1 MKISERALG
10 MTTSPI
16 RRLGPYADAAVK
28 RALGMTTSPIRRLG
42 PYADAAVKAGKKIYR
57 LNIGQPDIATSPK
70 FMEAIRNFDQK
81 VVAYGNSQ
89 GDMNL
94 IKAIQKYYDSWNM
107 HYETKNIYI
116 TNGGSEALE
125 LAIFSLCDPGDE
137 ILVFEPYYANYTT
150 FAKLASAKVTAVP
163 TSAEDGY
170 RLPDQATVEK
180 YINDKTR
187 AILLTNPGN
196 PTGVVY
202 NKQEMDMIAAV
213 VKKYN
218 IALIADE
225 VYREFVYDGTY
236 TSFGTYKDLEQ
247 NLIMVDSVSK
257 RYSACGARIGCVI
270 SKNEELCAQFMK
282 LCQARLCA
290 PAVEQVGAAALYDTP
305 ASYLEEVNK
314 EYKKRRDTIAAGL
327 AKIPG
332 LVSSQ
337 PKGAFYVMVKFP
349 VDDAEKF
356 AIWMLQDFEKDG
368 ETVMIAPGNGFYAT
382 PGKGVDEARLAYV
395 LKCEDLERAMEL
407 LAAAVKEYPGRKI

>member
-1 MKISERALG
+1 MKISE
-10 MTTSPI
+10 
-16 RRLGPYADAAVK
+16 

-236 TSFGTYKDLEQ
+236 TSFGTYKELEQ

>member
-1 MKISERALG
+1 MKISQ
-10 MTTSPI
+10 
-16 RRLGPYADAAVK
+16 

-70 FMEAIRNFDQK
+70 FMEAIRNIDQK

-150 FAKLASAKVTAVP
+150 FAKLASAKVTAGP
-163 TSAEDGY
+163 TNAENGY

-202 NKQEMDMIAAV
+202 NKEEMDMIAAV

-257 RYSACGARIGCVI
+257 RYSACGARIGCVL
-270 SKNEELCAQFMK
+270 SKNDELCAQFMK

-290 PAVEQVGAAALYDTP
+290 PMVEQIGAAALYDTP

>member
-1 MKISERALG
+1 MKISQ
-10 MTTSPI
+10 
-16 RRLGPYADAAVK
+16 

-70 FMEAIRNFDQK
+70 FMEAIRNIDQK

-356 AIWMLQDFEKDG
+356 AIWMLQDFDKDG

>member
-10 MTTSPI
+10 MTASPI
-16 RRLGPYADAAVK
+16 RKLVPYADAAK
-28 RALGMTTSPIRRLG
+28 
-42 PYADAAVKAGKKIYR
+42 KKGKKVYH

-70 FMEAIRNFDQK
+70 FMEAIRSFDPK

-94 IKAIQKYYDSWNM
+94 IKAIQKYYDAWGI
-107 HYETKNIYI
+107 HYETKNIFI

-125 LAIFSLCDPGDE
+125 MAIFSLCDPGDE
-137 ILVFEPYYANYTT
+137 ILVFEPYYANYTS

-170 RLPDQATVEK
+170 RLPDQATIEK
-180 YINDKTR
+180 YINGKTR

-196 PTGVVY
+196 PTCVVY
-202 NKQEMDMIAAV
+202 TKQEMDMIAAI

-236 TSFGTYKDLEQ
+236 TSFGTYEELEQ

-270 SKNEELCAQFMK
+270 TKNNDLCAQFMK
-282 LCQARLCA
+282 LCQTRLCV
-290 PAVEQVGAAALYDTP
+290 PMVEQVGAAALYETP

-356 AIWMLQDFEKDG
+356 AIWLLQDFDVNG

-395 LKCEDLERAMEL
+395 LKSEDLEKALAL
-407 LAAAVKEYPGRKI
+407 LAEAVKQYPGRTI

>member
-10 MTTSPI
+10 MTASPI
-16 RRLGPYADAAVK
+16 RKLVPYADAAK
-28 RALGMTTSPIRRLG
+28 
-42 PYADAAVKAGKKIYR
+42 KKGKKVYH
-57 LNIGQPDIATSPK
+57 LNIGQPDIATSPR
-70 FMEAIRNFDQK
+70 FMEAIRDFDPK

-94 IKAIQKYYDSWNM
+94 IKAIQKYYDAWGI

-125 LAIFSLCDPGDE
+125 MAIFSLCDPGDE
-137 ILVFEPYYANYTT
+137 ILVFEPYYANYTS

-170 RLPDQATVEK
+170 RLPDQATIEK
-180 YINDKTR
+180 YINGKTR

-202 NKQEMDMIAAV
+202 TKQEMDMIAAI

-236 TSFGTYKDLEQ
+236 TSFGTYEELEQ

-270 SKNEELCAQFMK
+270 TKNNDLCAQFMK
-282 LCQARLCA
+282 LCQTRLCV
-290 PAVEQVGAAALYDTP
+290 PMVEQVGAAALYETP

-356 AIWMLQDFEKDG
+356 AIWLLQDFDVNG

-395 LKCEDLERAMEL
+395 LKSEDLEKALAL
-407 LAAAVKEYPGRKI
+407 LAEAVKQYPGRTI

>member
-10 MTTSPI
+10 MTASPI
-16 RRLGPYADAAVK
+16 RKLVPYADAAK
-28 RALGMTTSPIRRLG
+28 
-42 PYADAAVKAGKKIYR
+42 KKGKKVYH

-70 FMEAIRNFDQK
+70 FMEAIRSFDPK

-94 IKAIQKYYDSWNM
+94 IKAIQKYYDAWGI
-107 HYETKNIYI
+107 HYETKNIFI

-125 LAIFSLCDPGDE
+125 MAIFSLCDPGDE
-137 ILVFEPYYANYTT
+137 ILVFEPYYANYTS

-170 RLPDQATVEK
+170 RLPDQATIEK
-180 YINDKTR
+180 YINGKTR

-202 NKQEMDMIAAV
+202 TKQEMDMIAAI

-236 TSFGTYKDLEQ
+236 TSFGTYEELEQ

-270 SKNEELCAQFMK
+270 TKNNDLCAQFMK
-282 LCQARLCA
+282 LCQTRLCV
-290 PAVEQVGAAALYDTP
+290 PMVEQVGAAALYETP

-356 AIWMLQDFEKDG
+356 AIWLLQDFDVNG

-395 LKCEDLERAMEL
+395 LKSEDLEKALAL
-407 LAAAVKEYPGRKI
+407 LAEAVKQYP

>member
-10 MTTSPI
+10 METSPI
-16 RRLGPYADAAVK
+16 RKLAPYAEAAK
-28 RALGMTTSPIRRLG
+28 Q
-42 PYADAAVKAGKKIYR
+42 KGKKIYH

-70 FMEAIRNFDQK
+70 FMEAIRKFDQK

-89 GDMNL
+89 GDPNL
-94 IKAIQKYYDSWNM
+94 IKAIQKYYDDWGM

-125 LAIFSLCDPGDE
+125 MAVFSLCDPGDE

-150 FAKLASAKVTAVP
+150 FAKLGTAKITAVP

-180 YINDKTR
+180 YINEKTR

-202 NKQEMDMIAAV
+202 NKQEMDMIAEV
-213 VKKYN
+213 IKKYN
-218 IALIADE
+218 IALISDE

-236 TSFGTYKDLEQ
+236 TSFGTYKELEQ

-257 RYSACGARIGCVI
+257 RYSACGARIGCI
-270 SKNEELCAQFMK
+270 ITKNTELCAQFMK

-356 AIWMLQDFEKDG
+356 AMNG

-395 LKCEDLERAMEL
+395 LNCEDLEKAMAL
-407 LAAAVKEYPGRKI
+407 LAEAVKQYPGRKI

>member
-1 MKISERALG
+1 MKISNRALG

-16 RRLGPYADAAVK
+16 RRLVPYADAAK
-28 RALGMTTSPIRRLG
+28 
-42 PYADAAVKAGKKIYR
+42 KKGKKVYH

-70 FMEAIRNFDQK
+70 FMEAIRKFDQK

-94 IKAIQKYYDSWNM
+94 IKAIQKYYDAWDI
-107 HYETKNIYI
+107 HYETKNIFI

-125 LAIFSLCDPGDE
+125 MAIFGLCDPSDE

-150 FAKLASAKVTAVP
+150 FAKLASAKITAVP
-163 TSAEDGY
+163 TSAEAGY
-170 RLPDQATVEK
+170 CLPDQATVEK

-202 NKQEMDMIAAV
+202 SKQEMDMIAEV

-218 IALIADE
+218 LALIADE

-247 NLIMVDSVSK
+247 NLIMIDSVSK

-270 SKNEELCAQFMK
+270 TKNDELCAQFMK
-282 LCQARLCA
+282 LCQARLCV
-290 PAVEQVGAAALYDTP
+290 PTVEQIGAAALYETP
-305 ASYLEEVNK
+305 VSYLEEVNK

-356 AIWMLQDFEKDG
+356 AIWMLQDFDVNG

-395 LKCEDLERAMEL
+395 LNCEDLEKAMAL
-407 LAAAVKEYPGRKI
+407 LAEAVKQYPGRII

>member
-16 RRLGPYADAAVK
+16 RRLGPYAE
-28 RALGMTTSPIRRLG
+28 
-42 PYADAAVKAGKKIYR
+42 AAVKAGKKIYR

-70 FMEAIRNFDQK
+70 FMEAIRDFDQK

-107 HYETKNIYI
+107 HYETKNIFV

-125 LAIFSLCDPGDE
+125 LAVFSLCDPGDE

-170 RLPDQATVEK
+170 RLPDKATVEK
-180 YINDKTR
+180 YINEKTR

-202 NKQEMDMIAAV
+202 NKQEMDMIAEI

-236 TSFGTYKDLEQ
+236 TSFGTYKDLDQ
-247 NLIMVDSVSK
+247 NLIMIDSVSK
-257 RYSACGARIGCVI
+257 RYSACGARIGCVL
-270 SKNEELCAQFMK
+270 SKNDELCAQFMK

-290 PAVEQVGAAALYDTP
+290 PTVEQIGAAALYDTP
-305 ASYLEEVNK
+305 VSYLEEVNK

-327 AKIPG
+327 ARIPG

-356 AIWMLQDFEKDG
+356 AIWMLQDFEKNG

-395 LKCEDLERAMEL
+395 LNCEDLERAMEL
-407 LAAAVKEYPGRKI
+407 LAAAVKEYPGRTI

>member
-1 MKISERALG
+1 MKISE
-10 MTTSPI
+10 
-16 RRLGPYADAAVK
+16 

-170 RLPDQATVEK
+170 RLPDQAIVEK

-257 RYSACGARIGCVI
+257 RYSACGARIGCVL

-290 PAVEQVGAAALYDTP
+290 PTVEQIGAAALYDTP

>member
-10 MTTSPI
+10 MTASPI
-16 RRLGPYADAAVK
+16 RKLVPYADAAK
-28 RALGMTTSPIRRLG
+28 
-42 PYADAAVKAGKKIYR
+42 KKGKKVYH

-70 FMEAIRNFDQK
+70 FMEAIRSFDPK

-94 IKAIQKYYDSWNM
+94 IKAIQKYYDAWGI
-107 HYETKNIYI
+107 HYETTNIFI

-125 LAIFSLCDPGDE
+125 MAIFSLCDPGDE
-137 ILVFEPYYANYTT
+137 ILVFEPYYANYTS

-170 RLPDQATVEK
+170 RLPDQATIEK
-180 YINDKTR
+180 YINGKTR

-202 NKQEMDMIAAV
+202 TKQEMDMIAAI

-236 TSFGTYKDLEQ
+236 TSFGTYEELEQ

-270 SKNEELCAQFMK
+270 TKNNDLCAQFMK
-282 LCQARLCA
+282 LCQTRLCV
-290 PAVEQVGAAALYDTP
+290 PMVEQVGAAALYETP

-356 AIWMLQDFEKDG
+356 AIWLLQDFDING

-382 PGKGVDEARLAYV
+382 PGKGVNEARLAYV
-395 LKCEDLERAMEL
+395 LKSEDLEKALAL
-407 LAAAVKEYPGRKI
+407 LAEAVKQYPGRTI

>member
-10 MTTSPI
+10 METSPI
-16 RRLGPYADAAVK
+16 RKLAPYAEAAK
-28 RALGMTTSPIRRLG
+28 Q
-42 PYADAAVKAGKKIYR
+42 KGKKIYH

-70 FMEAIRNFDQK
+70 FMEAIRKFDQK

-89 GDMNL
+89 GDPNL
-94 IKAIQKYYDSWNM
+94 IKAIQKYYDDWGM

-125 LAIFSLCDPGDE
+125 MAVFSLCDPGDE

-150 FAKLASAKVTAVP
+150 FAKLGSAKITAVP

-202 NKQEMDMIAAV
+202 NKQEMDMIAEV
-213 VKKYN
+213 IKKYN
-218 IALIADE
+218 IALISDE

-236 TSFGTYKDLEQ
+236 TSFGTYKELEQ

-257 RYSACGARIGCVI
+257 RYSACGARIGCI
-270 SKNEELCAQFMK
+270 ITKNTELCAQFMK

-305 ASYLEEVNK
+305 ASYL
-314 EYKKRRDTIAAGL
+314 AGL

-356 AIWMLQDFEKDG
+356 AIWMLQDFDMNG

-395 LKCEDLERAMEL
+395 LNCEDLEKAMAL
-407 LAAAVKEYPGRKI
+407 LAEAVKQYPGRKI

>member
-16 RRLGPYADAAVK
+16 RRLGPYAE
-28 RALGMTTSPIRRLG
+28 
-42 PYADAAVKAGKKIYR
+42 AAVKAGKKIYR

-70 FMEAIRNFDQK
+70 FMEAIRDFDQK

-107 HYETKNIYI
+107 HYETKNIFV

-125 LAIFSLCDPGDE
+125 LAVFSLCDPGDE

-170 RLPDQATVEK
+170 RLPDKATVEK
-180 YINDKTR
+180 YINEKTR

-202 NKQEMDMIAAV
+202 NKQEMDMIAEI

-236 TSFGTYKDLEQ
+236 TSFGMYKNLDQ
-247 NLIMVDSVSK
+247 NLIMIDSVSK
-257 RYSACGARIGCVI
+257 RYSACGARIGCVL
-270 SKNEELCAQFMK
+270 SKNDELCAQFMK

-290 PAVEQVGAAALYDTP
+290 PTVEQIGAAALYDTP

-327 AKIPG
+327 ARIPG

-356 AIWMLQDFEKDG
+356 AIWMLQDFEKNG

-395 LKCEDLERAMEL
+395 LNCEDLERAMEL
-407 LAAAVKEYPGRKI
+407 LAAAVKEYPGRTI

>member
-10 MTTSPI
+10 MTASPI
-16 RRLGPYADAAVK
+16 RKLVPYADAAK
-28 RALGMTTSPIRRLG
+28 
-42 PYADAAVKAGKKIYR
+42 KKGKKVYH

-70 FMEAIRNFDQK
+70 FMEAIRSFDPK

-94 IKAIQKYYDSWNM
+94 IKAIQKYYDAWGI
-107 HYETKNIYI
+107 HYETKNIFI

-125 LAIFSLCDPGDE
+125 MAIFSLCDPGDE
-137 ILVFEPYYANYTT
+137 ILVFEPYYANYTS

-170 RLPDQATVEK
+170 RLPDQATIEK
-180 YINDKTR
+180 YINGKTR

-202 NKQEMDMIAAV
+202 TKQEMDMIAAI

-236 TSFGTYKDLEQ
+236 TSFGTYEELEQ

-270 SKNEELCAQFMK
+270 TKNNDLCAQFMK
-282 LCQARLCA
+282 LCQTRLCV
-290 PAVEQVGAAALYDTP
+290 PMVEQVGAAALYETP

-356 AIWMLQDFEKDG
+356 AIWMLQDFDVNG

-395 LKCEDLERAMEL
+395 LKSEDLEKALAL
-407 LAAAVKEYPGRKI
+407 LAEAVKQYPGRTI

>member
-1 MKISERALG
+1 MKISE
-10 MTTSPI
+10 
-16 RRLGPYADAAVK
+16 

-170 RLPDQATVEK
+170 RLPDQETVEK
-180 YINDKTR
+180 YINDRTR

-382 PGKGVDEARLAYV
+382 PGKGIDEARLAYV

>member
-10 MTTSPI
+10 MTASPI
-16 RRLGPYADAAVK
+16 RKLVPYADAAK
-28 RALGMTTSPIRRLG
+28 
-42 PYADAAVKAGKKIYR
+42 KKGKKVYH

-70 FMEAIRNFDQK
+70 FMEAIRSFDPK

-94 IKAIQKYYDSWNM
+94 IKAIQKYYDAWGI
-107 HYETKNIYI
+107 HYETKNIFI

-125 LAIFSLCDPGDE
+125 MAIFSLCDPGDE
-137 ILVFEPYYANYTT
+137 ILVFEPYYANYTS

-163 TSAEDGY
+163 TSAVDGY
-170 RLPDQATVEK
+170 RLPDQATIEK
-180 YINDKTR
+180 YINGKTR

-202 NKQEMDMIAAV
+202 TKQEMDMIAAI

-236 TSFGTYKDLEQ
+236 TSFGTYEELEQ

-270 SKNEELCAQFMK
+270 TKNNDLCAQFMK
-282 LCQARLCA
+282 LCQTRLCV
-290 PAVEQVGAAALYDTP
+290 PMVEQVGAAALYETP

-356 AIWMLQDFEKDG
+356 AIWLLQDFDVNG

-395 LKCEDLERAMEL
+395 LKSEDLEKALAL
-407 LAAAVKEYPGRKI
+407 LAEAVKQYPGRTI

>member
-10 MTTSPI
+10 MTASPI
-16 RRLGPYADAAVK
+16 RKLVPYADAAK
-28 RALGMTTSPIRRLG
+28 
-42 PYADAAVKAGKKIYR
+42 KKGKKVYH

-70 FMEAIRNFDQK
+70 FMEAIRSFDPK

-94 IKAIQKYYDSWNM
+94 IKAIQKYYDAWGI
-107 HYETKNIYI
+107 HYETKNIFI

-125 LAIFSLCDPGDE
+125 MAIFSLCDPGDE
-137 ILVFEPYYANYTT
+137 ILVFEPYYANYTS

-170 RLPDQATVEK
+170 RLPDQATIEK
-180 YINDKTR
+180 YINGKTR

-202 NKQEMDMIAAV
+202 TKQEMDMIAAI

-236 TSFGTYKDLEQ
+236 TSFGTYEELEQ

-270 SKNEELCAQFMK
+270 TKNNDLCAQFMK
-282 LCQARLCA
+282 LCQTRLCV
-290 PAVEQVGAAALYDTP
+290 PMVEQVGAAALYETP

-356 AIWMLQDFEKDG
+356 AIWLLQDFDVNG

-395 LKCEDLERAMEL
+395 LKSEDLETALAL
-407 LAAAVKEYPGRKI
+407 LAEAVKQYPGRTI

>member
-10 MTTSPI
+10 MTASPI
-16 RRLGPYADAAVK
+16 RKLVPYADAAK
-28 RALGMTTSPIRRLG
+28 
-42 PYADAAVKAGKKIYR
+42 KKGKKVYH

-70 FMEAIRNFDQK
+70 FMEAIRSFDPK

-94 IKAIQKYYDSWNM
+94 IKAIQKYYAAWGI
-107 HYETKNIYI
+107 HYETKNIFI

-125 LAIFSLCDPGDE
+125 MAIFSLCDPGDE
-137 ILVFEPYYANYTT
+137 ILVFEPYYANYTS

-170 RLPDQATVEK
+170 RLPDQATIEK
-180 YINDKTR
+180 YINGKTR

-202 NKQEMDMIAAV
+202 TKQEMDMIAAI

-236 TSFGTYKDLEQ
+236 TSFGTYEELEQ

-270 SKNEELCAQFMK
+270 TKNNDLCAQFMK
-282 LCQARLCA
+282 LCQTRLCV
-290 PAVEQVGAAALYDTP
+290 PMVEQVGAAALYETP

-356 AIWMLQDFEKDG
+356 AIWLLQDFDVNG

-395 LKCEDLERAMEL
+395 LKSEDLEKALAL
-407 LAAAVKEYPGRKI
+407 LAEAVKQYPGRTI

>member
-1 MKISERALG
+1 MKISE
-10 MTTSPI
+10 
-16 RRLGPYADAAVK
+16 

-180 YINDKTR
+180 YINDRTR

-257 RYSACGARIGCVI
+257 RYSACGARIGCVL

-290 PAVEQVGAAALYDTP
+290 PTVEQIGAAALYDTP

>member
-10 MTTSPI
+10 MTASPI
-16 RRLGPYADAAVK
+16 RKLVPYADAAK
-28 RALGMTTSPIRRLG
+28 KI
-42 PYADAAVKAGKKIYR
+42 GKKVYH

-70 FMEAIRNFDQK
+70 FMEAIRSFDPK

-94 IKAIQKYYDSWNM
+94 IKAIQKYYDAWGI
-107 HYETKNIYI
+107 HYETKNIFI

-125 LAIFSLCDPGDE
+125 MAIFSLCDPGDE
-137 ILVFEPYYANYTT
+137 ILVFEPYYANYTS

-170 RLPDQATVEK
+170 RLPDQATIEK
-180 YINDKTR
+180 YINGKTR

-202 NKQEMDMIAAV
+202 TKQEMDMIAAI

-236 TSFGTYKDLEQ
+236 TSFGTYEELEQ

-270 SKNEELCAQFMK
+270 TKNNDLCAQFMK
-282 LCQARLCA
+282 LCQTRLCV
-290 PAVEQVGAAALYDTP
+290 PMVEQVGAAALYETP

-356 AIWMLQDFEKDG
+356 AIWLLQDFDVNG

-395 LKCEDLERAMEL
+395 LKSEDLEKALAL
-407 LAAAVKEYPGRKI
+407 LAEAVKQYPGRTI

>member
-10 MTTSPI
+10 MTASPI
-16 RRLGPYADAAVK
+16 RKLVPYADAAK
-28 RALGMTTSPIRRLG
+28 
-42 PYADAAVKAGKKIYR
+42 KKGKKVYH

-70 FMEAIRNFDQK
+70 FMEAIRNFDPK

-94 IKAIQKYYDSWNM
+94 IKAIQKYYDAWGI
-107 HYETKNIYI
+107 HYETKNIFI

-125 LAIFSLCDPGDE
+125 MAIFSLCDPGDE
-137 ILVFEPYYANYTT
+137 ILVFEPYYANYTS

-170 RLPDQATVEK
+170 RLPDQATIEK
-180 YINDKTR
+180 YINGKTR

-202 NKQEMDMIAAV
+202 TKQEMDMIAAI

-236 TSFGTYKDLEQ
+236 TSFGTYEELEQ

-270 SKNEELCAQFMK
+270 TKNNDLCAQFMK
-282 LCQARLCA
+282 LCQTRLCV
-290 PAVEQVGAAALYDTP
+290 PMVEQVGAAALYETP

-356 AIWMLQDFEKDG
+356 AIWMLQDFDVNG

-395 LKCEDLERAMEL
+395 LNCKDLEKAMAL
-407 LAAAVKEYPGRKI
+407 LAEAVKQYPGRKI

>member
-10 MTTSPI
+10 MTASPI
-16 RRLGPYADAAVK
+16 RKLVPYADAAK
-28 RALGMTTSPIRRLG
+28 
-42 PYADAAVKAGKKIYR
+42 KKGKKVYH

-70 FMEAIRNFDQK
+70 FMEAIRKIDQK

-94 IKAIQKYYDSWNM
+94 IKAIQKYYDSWDI
-107 HYETKNIYI
+107 HYETKNIFI

-125 LAIFSLCDPGDE
+125 MAIFSLCDPGDE

-180 YINDKTR
+180 YINDRTR

-202 NKQEMDMIAAV
+202 TGQEMDMIAAI

-236 TSFGTYKDLEQ
+236 TSFGTYEDLEQ

-257 RYSACGARIGCVI
+257 RHSACGARIGCVI
-270 SKNEELCAQFMK
+270 TKNNELCAQFMK

-290 PAVEQVGAAALYDTP
+290 PMVEQIGAAALYETP

-327 AKIPG
+327 ARIPG

-337 PKGAFYVMVKFP
+337 PRGAFYVMVKFP

-356 AIWMLQDFEKDG
+356 AIWMLQEFDING

-382 PGKGVDEARLAYV
+382 PGKGVNEARLAYV
-395 LKCEDLERAMEL
+395 LKSEDLEKALAL
-407 LAAAVKEYPGRKI
+407 LAEAVKQYPGRTI

>member
-1 MKISERALG
+1 MKISERVLG
-10 MTTSPI
+10 MTASPI
-16 RRLGPYADAAVK
+16 RKLVPYADAAK
-28 RALGMTTSPIRRLG
+28 
-42 PYADAAVKAGKKIYR
+42 KKGKKVYH

-70 FMEAIRNFDQK
+70 FMEAIRKIDQK
-81 VVAYGNSQ
+81 VVAYGNSL
-89 GDMNL
+89 GDINL
-94 IKAIQKYYDSWNM
+94 IKAIQKYYDSWDI
-107 HYETKNIYI
+107 HYETKNIFV

-125 LAIFSLCDPGDE
+125 MAVFSLCDPGDE
-137 ILVFEPYYANYTT
+137 ILVFEPYYANYTS
-150 FAKLASAKVTAVP
+150 FAKLASAKVRAVP

-170 RLPDQATVEK
+170 RLPDQETVEK

-202 NKQEMDMIAAV
+202 TRQEMDMIAGI

-236 TSFGTYKDLEQ
+236 TSFGTYKDLDQ

-270 SKNEELCAQFMK
+270 TRNEELCAQFGK

-290 PAVEQVGAAALYDTP
+290 PMVEQIGAAALYETP

-356 AIWMLQDFEKDG
+356 AIWLLQEFDING

-382 PGKGVDEARLAYV
+382 PGKGVNEARLAYV
-395 LKCEDLERAMEL
+395 LKSEDLEKALAL
-407 LAAAVKEYPGRKI
+407 LAEAVKQYPGRTI

>member
-1 MKISERALG
+1 LYNRFFLQKIEKEFLNMKISERALG

-16 RRLGPYADAAVK
+16 RRLGPYAE
-28 RALGMTTSPIRRLG
+28 
-42 PYADAAVKAGKKIYR
+42 AAVKAGKKIYR

-107 HYETKNIYI
+107 HYETKNIFV

-125 LAIFSLCDPGDE
+125 LAVFSLCDPGDE

-170 RLPDQATVEK
+170 RLPDKATVEK
-180 YINDKTR
+180 YINEKTR

-202 NKQEMDMIAAV
+202 NKQEMDMIAEI

-236 TSFGTYKDLEQ
+236 TSFGTYKDLDQ
-247 NLIMVDSVSK
+247 NLIMIDSVSK
-257 RYSACGARIGCVI
+257 RYSACGARIGCVL
-270 SKNEELCAQFMK
+270 SKNDELCAQFMK

-290 PAVEQVGAAALYDTP
+290 PAVEQIGAAALYDTP

-327 AKIPG
+327 ARIPG

-356 AIWMLQDFEKDG
+356 AIWMLQDFEKNG

-395 LKCEDLERAMEL
+395 LNCEDLERAMEL
-407 LAAAVKEYPGRKI
+407 LAAAVKEYPGRTI